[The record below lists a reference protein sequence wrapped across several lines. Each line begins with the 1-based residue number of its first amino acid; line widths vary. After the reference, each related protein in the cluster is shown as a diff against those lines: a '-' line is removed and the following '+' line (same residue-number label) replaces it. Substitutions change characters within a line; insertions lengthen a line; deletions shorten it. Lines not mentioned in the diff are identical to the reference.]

1 MNKLIAVM
9 FCGLLAVPVC
19 AQEKV
24 DVQKLQTQA
33 QEAVQS
39 EQWDV
44 AAAAFKKLTEAEPK
58 EGRNWHMLGYTL
70 HAAGKLDEALK
81 VHLKAAEFP
90 EVAPVATY
98 NAACVYALK
107 GDKDKAFELLGK
119 AIERGFAQPG
129 QLDQDSDMD
138 SLRADPRFKDIVAQ
152 TKKKAEAGGGRGQ
165 VQVFAPLTKRMGQRV
180 AFFGGGGAPQ
190 LSLDYGPVNWN
201 DKYDAMVSAE
211 KMVGKKWR
219 LGNDFWTSLDNS
231 LPITIGG
238 VEIPAGYYYLTL
250 EQKADKSFVLG
261 VHDAAEVKKQ
271 RIDAFMAATL
281 KGGIE
286 APMQYS
292 KVEGKAD
299 NLAITITMD
308 KKSAGK
314 SGELQIHFGNH
325 QVSAKVECKLG
336 S

>member
-1 MNKLIAVM
+1 MPRRRATSCNSTRAPSITSQPHGHRCTRSGRKRAARAAGDNDRDVFPGRRRRRRFLSWSVLAQRLYLQPRADRPGLPPRPMPHPCGRPTCTGPDRTARQVARRCPPDGKRVTMNKLIAVM

-180 AFFGGGGAPQ
+180 AFFGGGGAP
-190 LSLDYGPVNWN
+190 P
-201 DKYDAMVSAE
+201 
-211 KMVGKKWR
+211 
-219 LGNDFWTSLDNS
+219 
-231 LPITIGG
+231 
-238 VEIPAGYYYLTL
+238 
-250 EQKADKSFVLG
+250 
-261 VHDAAEVKKQ
+261 
-271 RIDAFMAATL
+271 
-281 KGGIE
+281 
-286 APMQYS
+286 
-292 KVEGKAD
+292 
-299 NLAITITMD
+299 
-308 KKSAGK
+308 
-314 SGELQIHFGNH
+314 
-325 QVSAKVECKLG
+325 
-336 S
+336 